1 MKSFFRLN
9 EYSVLFYRIALAYLF
24 YFIARILFY
33 TYNYDNLDVNSVTE
47 FLQISYHGLVFDTT
61 AILYVNGLFILLSTL
76 PFFINTKPKYQKGLF
91 YLYFISNLFFYAFN
105 FVDLIYYK
113 YNFSRL
119 TLAAWDLVKNEE
131 SKGGMLFRFLI
142 TYWHVFLLFI
152 VFFCI
157 ITRKM
162 SSWCRPKPLR

>member
-9 EYSVLFYRIALAYLF
+9 EYSVLFYRIALAYVF

-33 TYNYDNLDVNSVTE
+33 TYNYDILDVNSVTE

-91 YLYFISNLFFYAFN
+91 YCILHM
-105 FVDLIYYK
+105 K
-113 YNFSRL
+113 C
-119 TLAAWDLVKNEE
+119 TK
-131 SKGGMLFRFLI
+131 RFK
-142 TYWHVFLLFI
+142 T
-152 VFFCI
+152 
-157 ITRKM
+157 
-162 SSWCRPKPLR
+162 KPVINYLSGTI

>member
-9 EYSVLFYRIALAYLF
+9 EYSVLFYRIGLAYLF

-33 TYNYDNLDVNSVTE
+33 TYNYDILDVNSVTE

-105 FVDLIYYK
+105 FVDLIYYR
-113 YNFSRL
+113 YNFARTTMAVVDIL
-119 TLAAWDLVKNEE
+119 KNEK
-131 SKGGMLFRFLI
+131 SLTFMFFRFLF
-142 TYWHVFLLFI
+142 TYWL
-152 VFFCI
+152 VFFL
-157 ITRKM
+157 ITQVHT
-162 SSWCRPKPLR
+162 